1 MPPANSPSVSNSFLP
16 SSDPDLTRSV
26 QDTRPSTPPFNPSSP
41 SYLRQLEAA
50 ISTPVPDLASTLNL
64 TPRPPPGSHVLPEIP
79 SIDPSEPHF
88 TMDDQLSPNNH
99 LSDDSDDDLDRSS
112 TAAANVDPAA
122 RRDLL
127 RLERALQNYR
137 TARSALRAVRSSDYP
152 PVPTASA
159 LRAYWQEEPTDS
171 EATTRPWLPP
181 LAFSSSTRPHRDH
194 AQRLQYARLYAERER
209 ERRHHESSSH
219 LTTRKERQRSEAFA
233 RVRNLIRYLS
243 QLRHTGVQGGLEL
256 ARDLDL
262 DSLYESEEANLPSD
276 LPMHVNSL
284 PIPQYSSWLQPG
296 MVWHGLQS
304 TDREPLRS
312 VSFMGS
318 SARRERQRD
327 ILRRTLQRRRDF
339 LGLPPN
345 SLLDD
350 TDQLASD
357 SLLDPDRWLSDLRQS
372 TDGRWAFW
380 SGSSPSRSASS
391 PQVPD
396 NPTSDHWPVTVT
408 IHSVDYKSMTLTGT
422 MSASHIPDKSSSL
435 HQTMSEQHGINTS
448 MSSFFTGEIID
459 FRHQP
464 LETEPEGRN
473 YSVGGLD
480 VDARYW
486 ARLGP
491 FREEIHK
498 VRYLRGKSRSE
509 YHQDSRLWDAF
520 RKAAAADNENKD
532 STAELHHSA
541 AFSDQD
547 PEAHRQ
553 SAGTEPS
560 SNKEAEDDEIMSRS
574 LGSAKWIEE
583 KLGREWILM
592 RWKERCFVTPTTSSS
607 STTSHG
613 DNTRTILTTTSGPGI
628 TTGGANSGASTSWG
642 LTISGFYYIAL
653 NRLTGEIDGL
663 YYDPGSQPYQA
674 LKMVPEGTSVHGLA
688 STTDAGPCEESTKRN
703 FQNGTIC
710 GCGDQQCRERPGL
723 KKWFPSL
730 EFR

>member
-1 MPPANSPSVSNSFLP
+1 M
-16 SSDPDLTRSV
+16 DIR
-26 QDTRPSTPPFNPSSP
+26 
-41 SYLRQLEAA
+41 
-50 ISTPVPDLASTLNL
+50 VP
-64 TPRPPPGSHVLPEIP
+64 
-79 SIDPSEPHF
+79 
-88 TMDDQLSPNNH
+88 PNNH
-99 LSDDSDDDLDRSS
+99 LSDDSDDNFEGSS
-112 TAAANVDPAA
+112 TAAANVDPSA

-137 TARSALRAVRSSDYP
+137 TARSALRAGRSSDYP

-159 LRAYWQEEPTDS
+159 LRAWWHEEPPES
-171 EATTRPWLPP
+171 ETGTGTRPWVSPISFP
-181 LAFSSSTRPHRDH
+181 NSTSTRTHRDPS
-194 AQRLQYARLYAERER
+194 QRLQYARLYAERER
-209 ERRHHESSSH
+209 ERRHREGPSLSSH
-219 LTTRKERQRSEAFA
+219 LTTRKERLRSEAFI

-243 QLRHTGVQGGLEL
+243 QLRHTGVQGGLDL
-256 ARDLDL
+256 ARDLGL
-262 DSLYESEEANLPSD
+262 DSLYESEEAHSPSD

-312 VSFMGS
+312 ASFVGPG
-318 SARRERQRD
+318 ARRERQRD
-327 ILRRTLQRRRDF
+327 ILRRSLHRRRD
-339 LGLPPN
+339 LALPPD

-350 TDQLASD
+350 ADQLASNE
-357 SLLDPDRWLSDLRQS
+357 SLLDPSDRWLSDLRQS

-380 SGSSPSRSASS
+380 SRSSPSRSTSS
-391 PQVPD
+391 LPVQEQPS
-396 NPTSDHWPVTVT
+396 SDHWPVSVV
-408 IHSVDYKSMTLTGT
+408 IHSVDYNSMTLTGT
-422 MSASHIPDKSSSL
+422 MSASHIPDKPSSL
-435 HQTMSEQHGINTS
+435 RQTGSEPQDANTS

-464 LETEPEGRN
+464 LETEREGRN

-509 YHQDSRLWDAF
+509 YYHDSRLWDAF
-520 RKAAAADNENKD
+520 RKAAAAETENKD
-532 STAELHHSA
+532 VSA
-541 AFSDQD
+541 DRYPSAVSAD
-547 PEAHRQ
+547 PESHA
-553 SAGTEPS
+553 EPVESDS
-560 SNKEAEDDEIMSRS
+560 SPNKDAEDDEIMSRS

-592 RWKERCFVTPTTSSS
+592 RWKERCFVTPTASASS
-607 STTSHG
+607 STSHL
-613 DNTRTILTTTSGPGI
+613 DSTRTILTTTSGPAGSGS
-628 TTGGANSGASTSWG
+628 GGNSNGSTSWG

-674 LKMVPEGTSVHGLA
+674 LRMIPEGTS
-688 STTDAGPCEESTKRN
+688 KRN
-703 FQNGTIC
+703 LATSINSGVPEDFSRRDLHIGMSC
-710 GCGDQQCRERPGL
+710 GCGDQHCRDRPGL

>member
-1 MPPANSPSVSNSFLP
+1 MDEQLP
-16 SSDPDLTRSV
+16 S
-26 QDTRPSTPPFNPSSP
+26 
-41 SYLRQLEAA
+41 
-50 ISTPVPDLASTLNL
+50 
-64 TPRPPPGSHVLPEIP
+64 
-79 SIDPSEPHF
+79 
-88 TMDDQLSPNNH
+88 NNH
-99 LSDDSDDDLDRSS
+99 LSDESDDELDRSS

-127 RLERALQNYR
+127 RLERALQDYR
-137 TARSALRAVRSSDYP
+137 TARTALRAGRSSDYP

-159 LRAYWQEEPTDS
+159 LRAYWHEEPVDS
-171 EATTRPWLPP
+171 DGTTRPWLPP
-181 LAFSSSTRPHRDH
+181 LTFSSSTGPHRDH
-194 AQRLQYARLYAERER
+194 AQRLQYARVYAQRERERER
-209 ERRHHESSSH
+209 ERRHHEMPPN
-219 LTTRKERQRSEAFA
+219 LTTRRERQRDEAFA

-256 ARDLDL
+256 ARHLGL

-312 VSFMGS
+312 VSFTGS

-327 ILRRTLQRRRDF
+327 VLRRTLNRRREF
-339 LGLPPN
+339 LGLTSD

-350 TDQLASD
+350 PSLLASD
-357 SLLDPDRWLSDLRQS
+357 SLADPDRWLSDLRQS

-380 SGSSPSRSASS
+380 SGSNPSRHVSS
-391 PQVPD
+391 QLPEP
-396 NPTSDHWPVTVT
+396 PTSDHWPVKVT
-408 IHSVDYKSMTLTGT
+408 IHSVDYRSMTLTGT
-422 MSASHIPDKSSSL
+422 MSASHIPDKSSSF
-435 HQTMSEQHGINTS
+435 HETVPEQPGIQTS

-459 FRHQP
+459 FRQQP
-464 LETEPEGRN
+464 LETELEGRN
-473 YSVGGLD
+473 YNVGGLD

-491 FREEIHK
+491 FREEINK
-498 VRYLRGKSRSE
+498 VKNLRGKCRSA
-509 YHQDSRLWDAF
+509 YNQDSRLWDAF

-532 STAELHHSA
+532 LAPDLRHSTTTSNPVQSREPAE
-541 AFSDQD
+541 
-547 PEAHRQ
+547 
-553 SAGTEPS
+553 TEPE

-592 RWKERCFVTPTTSSS
+592 RWKERCFVTPISSS
-607 STTSHG
+607 PSTSPRA
-613 DNTRTILTTTSGPGI
+613 DNTRTILTTTSGPGVTVGGTNSI
-628 TTGGANSGASTSWG
+628 TSTSWG

-674 LKMVPEGTSVHGLA
+674 LKMVPEGA
-688 STTDAGPCEESTKRN
+688 STKGLGTATDARPSEGTLNRSI
-703 FQNGTIC
+703 QNGMNC
-710 GCGDQQCRERPGL
+710 GCGDPQCRDRPGI